1 MKYITLIIG
10 LLVMG
15 CGKQNPPVVEEI
27 KSVKAPAKELTKED
41 IVGSYTLMGL
51 SSWVFDENG
60 KTEFLSQA
68 GRKVG
73 EGKWKLVENEVHTD
87 SMTGQNVYRIEPNG
101 DMTFIAGI
109 DKEGKREELP
119 NGSQMTWEK
128 IKSKPV
134 KELTLREKVIGA
146 YEGKEGGV
154 TFKIVLLEN
163 GVTEVYANGEK
174 GESVAKWIIVDGK
187 IHIIDENA
195 GRMVA
200 RINKDDSLTP
210 IADILDGKRINIPKD
225 EQTTLKKIK

>member
-1 MKYITLIIG
+1 
-10 LLVMG
+10 MG
-15 CGKQNPPVVEEI
+15 CGKENPPVVTKKI

-41 IVGSYTLMGL
+41 ILGSYTLMGL
-51 SSWVFDENG
+51 SSWVFHENG

-128 IKSKPV
+128 IKPKPV
-134 KELTLREKVIGA
+134 KELTAEEKVVGEYEFKNEIGLVRKDIYLA
-146 YEGKEGGV
+146 NGKFEDYLDGEKQEEGKWKV
-154 TFKIVLLEN
+154 
-163 GVTEVYANGEK
+163 
-174 GESVAKWIIVDGK
+174 VDGEL
-187 IHIIDENA
+187 HVE
-195 GRMVA
+195 GETFVVLVS
-200 RINKDDSLTP
+200 RINKDGSITD
-210 IADILDGKRINIPKD
+210 IAYIPKDGKRVDLPKED
-225 EQTTLKKIK
+225 QDTWKKIK